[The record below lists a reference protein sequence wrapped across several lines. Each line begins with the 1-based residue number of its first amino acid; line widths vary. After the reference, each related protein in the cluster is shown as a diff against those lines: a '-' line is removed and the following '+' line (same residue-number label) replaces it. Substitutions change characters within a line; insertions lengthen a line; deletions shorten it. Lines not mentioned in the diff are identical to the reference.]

1 MKVGLDPLDSNLAIF
16 FIIYSIYIMAYTRG
30 AKRRSLSRKRS
41 YARRVRRSH
50 CRGKGPAACR
60 GTSGCKYSSGKKRSF
75 CRKNKNTKRMR
86 GGNTT
91 HGRAGGNS
99 THGQPGGNTTHGSDH
114 RGMMLNHSQ
123 NQ

>member
-1 MKVGLDPLDSNLAIF
+1 
-16 FIIYSIYIMAYTRG
+16 
-30 AKRRSLSRKRS
+30 
-41 YARRVRRSH
+41 
-50 CRGKGPAACR
+50 
-60 GTSGCKYSSGKKRSF
+60 
-75 CRKNKNTKRMR
+75 MR

>member
-1 MKVGLDPLDSNLAIF
+1 
-16 FIIYSIYIMAYTRG
+16 
-30 AKRRSLSRKRS
+30 
-41 YARRVRRSH
+41 
-50 CRGKGPAACR
+50 
-60 GTSGCKYSSGKKRSF
+60 
-75 CRKNKNTKRMR
+75 MR

-114 RGMMLNHSQ
+114 RGMMLGHSQ

>member
-1 MKVGLDPLDSNLAIF
+1 
-16 FIIYSIYIMAYTRG
+16 
-30 AKRRSLSRKRS
+30 
-41 YARRVRRSH
+41 
-50 CRGKGPAACR
+50 
-60 GTSGCKYSSGKKRSF
+60 
-75 CRKNKNTKRMR
+75 MR

-114 RGMMLNHSQ
+114 RGMMLAHSQ